1 MRPLP
6 CGRAALARGPFFLP
20 HQAQHSRDTTD
31 ALASTR
37 RYRRVERRAAKQ
49 VWALNGPFVHC
60 PARYII
66 ELALRTATSTMLIQS
81 IPEVNS
87 TFTVAPKGKLAF

>member
-6 CGRAALARGPFFLP
+6 CGRVALSSRPFFYQTR
-20 HQAQHSRDTTD
+20 HNNSRDTTD

-37 RYRRVERRAAKQ
+37 RYRRMERRAAKQ
-49 VWALNGPFVHC
+49 VLNGPFIHC
-60 PARYII
+60 LARYII
-66 ELALRTATSTMLIQS
+66 ELALRTATSTMVIQS